1 MSGTARRLLITAAA
15 AWLGFVVLAP
25 FLIVLKISF
34 AEVMHGRPP
43 FTPLLA
49 WDEGAFL
56 PALQASLA
64 NYALLLSD
72 SLYLDSYLS
81 SLRLAAL
88 ATLCALLIGLP
99 MAHAMARAPVGWR
112 PALLVF
118 AVLPFWSSSLIRVY
132 AWIGILN
139 DDGPLNALL
148 LRLGLVAQP
157 LAILNTDIGI
167 VSGLV
172 YSYLPFMVLPL
183 YASLERIDPA
193 LLEAAADL
201 GCRPAGAFFKITLP
215 LALPGVLAGCLLV
228 FIPAVGEFVVPDLM
242 GGSDTL
248 MIGKTLWTEFFNNR
262 DWPLASAASVLLILL
277 LVGPIVVLER
287 QGLKR
292 AEGRS

>member
-1 MSGTARRLLITAAA
+1 MSRRARVLLIAASA
-15 AWLGFVVLAP
+15 TWLALVVLAP
-25 FLIVLKISF
+25 FLIVLKISL
-34 AEVMHGRPP
+34 AQVVQGRPP
-43 FTPLLA
+43 YTPLLA
-49 WDEGAFL
+49 WPEGSVL
-56 PALQASLA
+56 PSLQASFA
-64 NYALLLSD
+64 NYALLFSD

-88 ATLCALLIGLP
+88 ATAVALLIGLP

-112 PALLVF
+112 PALLVL

-132 AWIGILN
+132 AWIGILAE
-139 DDGPLNALL
+139 DGPFNSLL
-148 LRLGLVAQP
+148 VSAGLIDRP

-193 LLEAAADL
+193 LLEAASDL
-201 GCRPAGAFFKITLP
+201 GCRPAGAFFRITLP
-215 LALPGVLAGCLLV
+215 LALPGILAGCLLV
-228 FIPAVGEFVVPDLM
+228 FIPATGEFVVPDLM

-262 DWPLASAASVLLILL
+262 DWPLAGAASVLLILL
-277 LVGPIVVLER
+277 LVGPIVALER

-292 AEGRS
+292 AEGR